1 MPSKPVVRKQRLGDA
16 LRTSMTQHKGALLE
30 GLRDRF
36 GELFEDGEVEASY
49 ERMHQFF
56 LDLLAAREQALVAA
70 DEAHLAEKMD
80 DRGPRRRRDRAAEEV
95 ASVLVAIRRAAN
107 GHFGTEQAA
116 EFLNLEGD
124 TSHDPVIAHRQ
135 GTRVM
140 ERLRDASLELPE
152 SLLSGESP
160 DREGWAARL
169 EPPLTVL
176 RQALDEVGEEERQA
190 SLTQGA
196 KKAAVADFDN
206 DARALS
212 RILEGYLL
220 LGGRKDLSEDVRPAR
235 LNRRARAR
243 AEPEDEGEPAPGDL
257 PTEEDLPTSTPPT
270 AAGSRGSASPNR
282 PDAGS

>member
-30 GLRDRF
+30 GLRNRF
-36 GELFEDGEVEASY
+36 GDLLEDGEVEASY

-80 DRGPRRRRDRAAEEV
+80 DRGPRRRRDRATAEV
-95 ASVLVAIRRAAN
+95 ASALVSIRHASR
-107 GHFGTEQAA
+107 GHFGTDEAA
-116 EFLNLEGD
+116 EVLNLEGR
-124 TSHDPVIAHRQ
+124 TSRDPVTAHRQ

-140 ERLRDASLELPE
+140 ERLRDESIELPE
-152 SLLSGESP
+152 SLLSGEAP

-169 EPPLTVL
+169 EPPLNAL
-176 RQALDEVGEEERQA
+176 REALEEVGEEERQA
-190 SLTQGA
+190 SLTQGS
-196 KKAAVADFDN
+196 KEAAEADFDN

-220 LGGRKDLSEDVRPAR
+220 LGDRKDLAEDVRPGR
-235 LNRRARAR
+235 LNRRARA
-243 AEPEDEGEPAPGDL
+243 EPEGEGEPTPEEAPDGL
-257 PTEEDLPTSTPPT
+257 EPPTSTPGRGG
-270 AAGSRGSASPNR
+270 AATPNPPGAS
-282 PDAGS
+282 S

>member
-1 MPSKPVVRKQRLGDA
+1 MPSKPIVRKQRLGDA

-36 GELFEDGEVEASY
+36 GDLLEDGEVEASY

-56 LDLLAAREQALVAA
+56 LDLLSAREQALVAA

-80 DRGPRRRRDRAAEEV
+80 DRGPRRRRDQAAEDV

-116 EFLNLEGD
+116 ELLNLEGE

-135 GTRVM
+135 GNRVM
-140 ERLRDASLELPE
+140 ERLRDASLQLPE
-152 SLLSGESP
+152 SLLSGEAP

-169 EPPLTVL
+169 EPPLTAL

-196 KKAAVADFDN
+196 KEIAVDDFDN
-206 DARALS
+206 DTRALS

-220 LGGRKDLSEDVRPAR
+220 LGARKDLSEDVRPGR
-235 LNRRARAR
+235 LNRRARTR
-243 AEPEDEGEPAPGDL
+243 AEPEGEGEPTPEEP
-257 PTEEDLPTSTPPT
+257 PTGEDLPTSTPPT
-270 AAGSRGSASPNR
+270 AEELDGSPNR
-282 PDAGS
+282 PDTGS